1 MSSRNYFAAC
11 DLGAES
17 GRVMLGTLAEG
28 RLDLEE
34 IHRFP
39 NLPVNLG
46 GTLRW
51 DILSLFREMKAGLAK
66 LGQRGIPLT
75 SLSVDTWGVD
85 YAWLGAGQPLLA
97 PPVVYRDA
105 RNDRAMA
112 RLLQRLSRAE
122 IFAETGLQ
130 FMPFNTIFQLAADH
144 EESPAM
150 VRVAERFLMLGDY
163 FNFLFSGRAVAE
175 ASLAST
181 SQLYRPDQ
189 GVWSEKL
196 IAACGLRREVFPE
209 IVPSGTV
216 LGPLREEWMREC
228 SLPHAQVVA
237 TCSHDTGS
245 AVAAVP
251 ATAGENWAYL
261 SSGTWSLLGVE
272 LTAPHLEP
280 AVLEANFTNEGGYG
294 GTTRFLKNIVGLWIL
309 QECRRTWEAEGEAIN
324 YSEITRLAVEAPALV
339 SLINPN
345 DPRFLKPGQM
355 PEKITAFCRETGQ
368 PVPADKGAMARC
380 VLESLALT
388 YRAELANLEK
398 LTGRKIEILHIV
410 GGGSRSA
417 LLNQFSADATGRT
430 VLAGPVEATAIGNL
444 LIQAIAAG
452 CLRDLDHLRQTVAHS
467 FPLETFRPSQK
478 ASWSAAWEKFCRLRG
493 R

>member
-1 MSSRNYFAAC
+1 
-11 DLGAES
+11 
-17 GRVMLGTLAEG
+17 MLGTLAGG
-28 RLDLEE
+28 RLELEE

-51 DILSLFREMKAGLAK
+51 DILGLFREMKAGLAK

-97 PPVVYRDA
+97 PPVVYRDT

-112 RLLQRLSRAE
+112 RLLQRVSRAE

-130 FMPFNTIFQLAADH
+130 FMPFNTIFQLTADH

-175 ASLAST
+175 ESLAST

-189 GVWSEKL
+189 RVWSEKL

-216 LGPLREEWMREC
+216 LGPLREEWRREC

-272 LTAPHLEP
+272 LPAPHLDP

-309 QECRRTWEAEGEAIN
+309 QECRRAWESEGEAIS
-324 YSEITRLAVEAPALV
+324 YSEITRLAAEAPALV

-368 PVPADKGAMARC
+368 PVPAEKGAMARC

-398 LTGRKIEILHIV
+398 LTDRKIELLHIV

-417 LLNQFSADATGRT
+417 LLNQFAADATGRT

-467 FPLETFRPSQK
+467 FPLETFRPSQE

-493 R
+493 K